1 MAERKNEIIYE
12 YCANSHLGTLFL
24 QRWNALARLPS
35 TVLLAL
41 DEYATF
47 FNAVWTSAGGGALAL
62 SPDTDR
68 LQKTATG

>member
-1 MAERKNEIIYE
+1 MSQEGICMSTVRTLTLEPCSCNLGM
-12 YCANSHLGTLFL
+12 HLRET
-24 QRWNALARLPS
+24 QS

-47 FNAVWTSAGGGALAL
+47 FNAVWTSAGGGASAL